1 MRGDARSSRTIPRY
15 RTVEAYGRG
24 THGGK
29 EEATLNDRRR
39 ELTRQLVVRV
49 DDQLYETL
57 ERDAEVNGRT
67 IAQSVRFKLREL
79 ASAE

>member
-1 MRGDARSSRTIPRY
+1 LS
-15 RTVEAYGRG
+15 
-24 THGGK
+24 
-29 EEATLNDRRR
+29 DRRR